1 MENIK
6 VEIWSDIRCPFCY
19 LGKKRFEA
27 ALEQFPHKE
36 NVKVVWRSFQ
46 LDPYLIT
53 QPETNVYDHLAEQ
66 KGISREQ
73 SIGAHEQIV
82 LQGKNLGIEYNFDK
96 AIVANSFNAH
106 RLVHLAKQFN
116 LEGAAEESL
125 FKAYFSE
132 GENISDTETL
142 VKLGTQIGISEV
154 LVRAM
159 LEKDDY
165 TDNVLMDETYA
176 RELGITGVPFFLF
189 NEALSVR
196 GAQPPET
203 FLRALFKAWETMASP
218 SDKVRSYVFKKL

>member
-1 MENIK
+1 MENVK

-27 ALEQFPHKE
+27 ALEQFPHRG
-36 NVKVVWRSFQ
+36 NVRVMWRSFQ

-53 QPETNVYDHLAEQ
+53 QPETSVYDHLADQ
-66 KGISREQ
+66 KGITREQ

-82 LQGKNLGIEYNFDK
+82 LQGRNLGIEYNFDK

-106 RLVHLAKQFN
+106 RLVHLAKQFG
-116 LEGAAEESL
+116 LDGAAEERL

-132 GENISDTETL
+132 GENISDMDTL
-142 VKLGTQIGISEV
+142 VKLGTQIGISKA
-154 LVRAM
+154 LVRSV
-159 LEKDDY
+159 LERDDY

-196 GAQPPET
+196 GAQPPDT